1 MIYDNVKNLCEKQG
15 LTIMALEQRAGLAN
29 GTIGG
34 WRNSKP
40 MAESLLKVSQVL
52 GVPMEELMKQEE
64 ATE

>member
-1 MIYDNVKNLCEKQG
+1 VIYDNVKIFCEQQN
-15 LTIMALEQRAGLAN
+15 LTIMALEQKAGLAN

-52 GVPMEELMKQEE
+52 GVPMEKLMKQEG
-64 ATE
+64 ATD